1 MENAPVSYRLTGG
14 RHPNIAKTLM
24 IMRLTAIFLIGMSLH
39 VAGKAVSQT
48 VSISAKDLPVLQ
60 VFDEVKKQTSYLFFY
75 DKDLLAGSKPVTI
88 NARDMPLREF
98 LSKALKDQSFDFHIE
113 NQTIFITK
121 RPQVLEQTEAKPQVD
136 ERPKAPPVT
145 GKVTGPDGN
154 PLAGANILIKGTSKG
169 VAADIDGRFSIE
181 ADANQVLVI
190 SSVGFISQEITVGTQ
205 TSFDI
210 KLALEDNSLNTVI
223 VTALGISKSVKSLT
237 YSAQDIK
244 GDNINKAKE
253 TNMINGLQGKVAG
266 VVITKNA
273 TGPGSD
279 SKVLIRG
286 NRSITNSNEPLYV
299 IDGVPLSGNISMLS
313 SDDIESMT
321 ILKGASAAA
330 LYGSQGQNGA
340 IVITTK
346 RGKSGRPV
354 VGFTTGVQMEQAAVL
369 PELQFEYGQGDAG
382 VYNSSSEH
390 SWGPKITGQTVEL
403 WNGHS
408 VKMEGQPDRLKDFFR
423 KGLTLNN
430 TLSIQGGNEY
440 IQTYFSYS
448 NVYAEGILRNNDLL
462 RHNFDLKMTQNITSK
477 LSVFTKLTYIYEN
490 VNNRVEPGDAGT
502 YVLPSIFRS
511 PVTIPLSEM
520 KEYSYQDATGE
531 EKQSYWN
538 PGSSVQVNPYW
549 ALNRVLNYQQRERIL
564 GLVSAKYN
572 FTKWL
577 NLQVR
582 GSLDKTTQN
591 NRHEVYADSYFSQVG
606 STFDLSEAKRQG
618 MNIDGLLSFNTSITK
633 NLSLTGNIG
642 ASIQET
648 RYKSKS
654 EDANGLFKTN
664 YFFMVNAK
672 SPIVNNSY
680 GRSPQVQS
688 LYATATLGY
697 RNYLYLDV
705 TARNDW
711 SSALP
716 KGSQSY
722 FYPSAGLSAIVS
734 DMVKMPRWV
743 TYGKAR
749 FTYASSGFGGTEY
762 LDRNYFAVGSGGAI
776 LTPSIQSLGDY
787 RPEITH
793 SFEAGLDWRFFKNR
807 AGFGVTYYDTKTKDQ
822 LLLIGI
828 PSATLFSQKYIN
840 AGLIQNKGI
849 ELTTEATPIK
859 LRNFSWIVSMNY

>member
-75 DKDLLAGSKPVTI
+75 DKDLLTGSKPVTI
-88 NARDMPLREF
+88 RVRDMPLREF
-98 LSKALKDQSFDFHIE
+98 LSKALKDQPFDFHFE

-121 RPQVLEQTEAKPQVD
+121 RPQSLEKKEAKLR
-136 ERPKAPPVT
+136 EEEIPKAPPVT
-145 GKVTGPDGN
+145 GIVTGPDGN
-154 PLAGANILIKGTSKG
+154 PLAGANILIKGTTKG
-169 VAADIDGRFSIE
+169 VATDNDGRFSIE

-190 SSVGFISQEITVGTQ
+190 SSVGFIAQEITVGTQ

-210 KLALEDNSLNTVI
+210 KLVLEDNSLNTVI

-253 TNMINGLQGKVAG
+253 TNIINGLQGKVAG

-382 VYNSSSEH
+382 DYNSSSEH
-390 SWGPKITGQTVEL
+390 SWGPKISGQTVEL

-430 TLSIQGGNEY
+430 TLSIQGGSEY
-440 IQTYFSYS
+440 IQAYFSYS

-462 RHNFDLKMTQNITSK
+462 RHNFDLKTTQKITSK

-520 KEYSYQDATGE
+520 KDYAYQDATGE

-606 STFDLSEAKRQG
+606 STFDLSETKRQG
-618 MNIDGLLSFNTSITK
+618 MNIDGLLSFNTS
-633 NLSLTGNIG
+633 SLKGV
-642 ASIQET
+642 ET
-648 RYKSKS
+648 CHCMI
-654 EDANGLFKTN
+654 ELVGIL
-664 YFFMVNAK
+664 V
-672 SPIVNNSY
+672 
-680 GRSPQVQS
+680 
-688 LYATATLGY
+688 
-697 RNYLYLDV
+697 
-705 TARNDW
+705 
-711 SSALP
+711 
-716 KGSQSY
+716 
-722 FYPSAGLSAIVS
+722 
-734 DMVKMPRWV
+734 
-743 TYGKAR
+743 
-749 FTYASSGFGGTEY
+749 GT
-762 LDRNYFAVGSGGAI
+762 FA
-776 LTPSIQSLGDY
+776 
-787 RPEITH
+787 
-793 SFEAGLDWRFFKNR
+793 W
-807 AGFGVTYYDTKTKDQ
+807 
-822 LLLIGI
+822 LLIVM
-828 PSATLFSQKYIN
+828 SS
-840 AGLIQNKGI
+840 
-849 ELTTEATPIK
+849 
-859 LRNFSWIVSMNY
+859 VDV